1 MKDQEEVRESMPT
14 EEQIESEASQH
25 DAVMQILRSEKP
37 EMEIE
42 GGEAVI
48 ENPNKEEISIGKR
61 LIGNFNPDGDE
72 NVLKA
77 KQMCADLI
85 DMVVEHQKTKGAI
98 GMLVDHTISEV
109 LNAQMNVV
117 KILTYKE

>member
-1 MKDQEEVRESMPT
+1 MKDEEEVRESMPT

-25 DAVMQILRSEKP
+25 DAVMQILRSEEETGNEQP
-37 EMEIE
+37 EQ
-42 GGEAVI
+42 
-48 ENPNKEEISIGKR
+48 EEISIGKR

-109 LNAQMNVV
+109 INAQMNVV